1 VTKQDKPT
9 MNDDKGRQRLGRGLA
24 SLIGGAPT
32 SAAPPRA
39 GSPALSPFRNAA
51 PAGERR
57 VAVTELDPNPRNP
70 RRSFHEADLA
80 ELTDSVRRHGI
91 VQPILARRVG
101 QRLEIV
107 AGERRW
113 RAAKA
118 AGLADVPVVVREID
132 DRQSLEIAII
142 ENVQRADLDA
152 VEEALGY
159 EQLIAEYG
167 YSQGELAEVL
177 GKSRS
182 HVANT
187 LRLLKLPESVKLMVS
202 DGRLSAGAA
211 RTAVSQDDPE
221 SFARRIVEE
230 GHSVRAAETI
240 ARGQDPVP
248 PPARSRRAAAPKP
261 PSAPAPAPA
270 PVAGREDVRAL
281 EALLGDT
288 LSCPVSIELEAE
300 GGRLRLD
307 FRSLRQLDDLCR
319 RLQAAP
325 RREDETPEGPRIRS
339 L

>member
-1 VTKQDKPT
+1 

-32 SAAPPRA
+32 SAAPPRTGA
-39 GSPALSPFRNAA
+39 PALPSLRGSLP
-51 PAGERR
+51 PGERR
-57 VAVTELDPNPRNP
+57 VSTADLDPNPRNP
-70 RRSFHEADLA
+70 RKTFHEADLA
-80 ELTDSVRRHGI
+80 ELTDSVRRHGV
-91 VQPILARRVG
+91 VQPILARRVEG
-101 QRLEIV
+101 RLEIV

-118 AGLADVPVVVREID
+118 AGLKDVPVVVREID

-159 EQLIAEYG
+159 DQLIREHG
-167 YSQGELAEVL
+167 YTQGELAEVL

-187 LRLLKLPESVKLMVS
+187 LRLLKLPDSVKAMVS
-202 DGRLSAGAA
+202 DGRLSASAA
-211 RTAVSQDDPE
+211 RTAVTQDDPE
-221 SFARRIVEE
+221 AFARRIVEE

-240 ARGQDPVP
+240 ARGETPAP
-248 PPARSRRAAAPKP
+248 PPARSRRSSAAGK
-261 PSAPAPAPA
+261 APAPATPA
-270 PVAGREDVRAL
+270 PIPEKRGDVRAL
-281 EALLGDT
+281 EGLLSET
-288 LSCPVSIELEAE
+288 LGYPVTIELGAE
-300 GGRLRLD
+300 GGRLQLD
-307 FRSLRQLDDLCR
+307 FRSLSQLDDLCR

-325 RREDETPEGPRIRS
+325 RRDEDTGPRVRS